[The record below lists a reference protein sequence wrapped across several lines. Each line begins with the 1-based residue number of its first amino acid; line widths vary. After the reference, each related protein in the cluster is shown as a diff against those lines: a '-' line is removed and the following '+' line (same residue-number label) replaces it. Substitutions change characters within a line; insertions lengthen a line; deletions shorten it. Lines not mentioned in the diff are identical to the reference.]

1 MKKILSV
8 DDDEDQTYTIK
19 RQLERIGDFEVD
31 GVDSGEKC
39 IEWLR
44 NNGKPDL
51 ILLDIMM
58 PGMNGWQVFK
68 VLRKHDD
75 WNEIPIVFLTARTD
89 SFSKGFG
96 KIISEAYIEKPFDVD
111 HLKNKIDEVL
121 SHPFQLS
128 ETKRKIIDD
137 MMEKAIK

>member
-1 MKKILSV
+1 MKIILSV

-19 RQLERIGDFEVD
+19 RQLERIGDFKVD

-39 IEWLR
+39 IQWLQ

-51 ILLDIMM
+51 ILLDVMM

-68 VLRKHDD
+68 ALRKNND
-75 WNEIPIVFLTARTD
+75 WSEIPIVFLTARTD

-96 KIISEAYIEKPFDVD
+96 KIISEAYIEKPFEIEN
-111 HLKNKIDEVL
+111 LKNKIDEVL
-121 SHPFQLS
+121 SQPFQLS